1 MRFSGSR
8 VHLDELLTSCES
20 LTKLLD
26 VPVVTSS
33 IEKAVRQSADRWQ
46 NTRRSIDDVMTRFA
60 HLLPKWEGYD
70 DELAQVRDVIDA
82 QERHVTSLLKQTNV
96 STSQDPQAAVEAAT
110 VSESGTPDVLQGI
123 M

>member
-1 MRFSGSR
+1 M
-8 VHLDELLTSCES
+8 SCVMTFVMLKERE
-20 LTKLLD
+20 
-26 VPVVTSS
+26 
-33 IEKAVRQSADRWQ
+33 IA
-46 NTRRSIDDVMTRFA
+46 SIDDVMTRFA